1 MFFDFQTYYANTA
14 VITDREEHLTYKELD
29 LFGCA
34 LIANIPNGS
43 FVFTLCENTLGS
55 LVGYVSMLNHH
66 RAQVLLDGE
75 KNIDILTS
83 LAAQYTPDYFWAPLN
98 RVQELADANLIHP
111 EPLYTYADYALLKS
125 TYEHIEP
132 INADLLLCLTTSGS
146 TGSPKF
152 VRLSHTNL
160 FSNTE
165 SIAEYLSIDQSER
178 PITTLPMYY
187 SFGMSVINSNL
198 LKGAT
203 ILLTD
208 KAVVQKE
215 FWTFLKEQ
223 QATSIA
229 GVPYTYETL
238 RMFRFFRMNLPFLKT
253 MIQAGG
259 KLNAAIVKEYAQY
272 AKDTNKRFF
281 VMYGQTEAAPRISY
295 LPYES
300 ALDKCGSIGVAVPGG
315 RIALLDTDGKEIEM
329 PDKDGELVYYGPNV
343 CMGYAESRADLKKGD
358 ENIGCLHTGDVAK
371 RDNDGFY
378 YITGRMKRFVKV
390 WGNRC
395 NLDTIEQIVKVY
407 LVERN
412 ASSSICAC
420 VGHDDLIVIYITQVE
435 LERALVEYLSVQ
447 TQLNPQAFKVNC
459 IDTIP
464 TKESGKID
472 YAQLK
477 TDIDSEK

>member
-14 VITDREEHLTYKELD
+14 VITDRGEHLTYKELD
-29 LFGCA
+29 LLGRA

-83 LAAQYTPDYFWAPLN
+83 LAAQYTPDYFWVSLN
-98 RVQELADANLIHP
+98 RVQELADANLIHSG
-111 EPLYTYADYALLKS
+111 PLYTYAGYALLKS

-152 VRLSHTNL
+152 VQLSQVNL
-160 FSNTE
+160 LSNAN

-208 KAVVQKE
+208 KAIVQKE

-281 VMYGQTEAAPRISY
+281 VMYGQTEASPRISY
-295 LPYES
+295 LPYEY

-315 RIALLDTDGKEIEM
+315 RIALLDTDGKEIEV
-329 PDKDGELVYYGPNV
+329 PDKDGELIYYGPNV
-343 CMGYAESRADLKKGD
+343 CMGYAESRADLARGD
-358 ENIGCLHTGDVAK
+358 ENNGCLHTGDVAM
-371 RDNDGFY
+371 RDEDGFF

-395 NLDTIEQIVKVY
+395 NLDTMEQIVKLY
-407 LVERN
+407 LVEQK
-412 ASSSICAC
+412 ATSSLCAC
-420 VGHDDLIVIYITQVE
+420 VGRDDLIVVYITQDG
-435 LERALVEYLSVQ
+435 LERTLIEHLSAQ
-447 TQLNPQAFKVNC
+447 TQLNPQAFKVNS
-459 IDTIP
+459 IATIP

-472 YAQLK
+472 YAQLR
-477 TDIDSEK
+477 IG

>member
-75 KNIDILTS
+75 KNIGILTS
-83 LAAQYTPDYFWAPLN
+83 LATQYSPNYFWAPLN
-98 RVQELADANLIHP
+98 RVQELVDANLTHS
-111 EPLYTYADYALLKS
+111 EPLYTYANYALLKS
-125 TYEHIEP
+125 TYERIEP
-132 INADLLLCLTTSGS
+132 MNADLLLCLTTSGS

-152 VRLSHTNL
+152 VRLSQANL
-160 FSNTE
+160 LSNAN

-187 SFGMSVINSNL
+187 SFGISVINSNL

-203 ILLTD
+203 ILLTN
-208 KAVVQKE
+208 KTVVQKE
-215 FWTFLKEQ
+215 FWTFLKEHE
-223 QATSIA
+223 ATSLA

-259 KLNAAIVKEYAQY
+259 KLNAAIVKEYAQF
-272 AKDTNKRFF
+272 AKETDKRFF

-295 LPYES
+295 LPYEY
-300 ALDKCGSIGVAVPGG
+300 AEEKCGSIGIAIPGG
-315 RIALLDTDGKEIEM
+315 KIALLDADGVEIDA
-329 PDKDGELVYYGPNV
+329 PNVDGELVYYGANV
-343 CMGYAESRADLKKGD
+343 CMGYADCRADLARED
-358 ENIGCLHTGDVAK
+358 ENNGCLHTGDVAM
-371 RDNDGFY
+371 RDEDGFF

-407 LVERN
+407 LIGHN
-412 ASSSICAC
+412 APSSLCAC
-420 VGHDDLIVIYITQVE
+420 VGRDDLIAIYITQDG
-435 LERALVEYLSVQ
+435 LEQALIEHLSAQ
-447 TQLNPQAFKVNC
+447 TQLNHQAFKVNS
-459 IDTIP
+459 IATIP

-472 YAQLK
+472 YAQLR
-477 TDIDSEK
+477 IDSKNIN